1 MTAPPFEL
9 RSSPSDDT
17 LIVEVVGEI
26 DMATAPE
33 LAAAIASA
41 EDGVQRVVVDLTE
54 VTFLDSSALNTLV
67 HCQRKLAEREIGL
80 RVVSP
85 ADRVVRRVFE
95 ITRLIG
101 PLNVVESLDDARA

>member
-1 MTAPPFEL
+1 
-9 RSSPSDDT
+9 
-17 LIVEVVGEI
+17 
-26 DMATAPE
+26 
-33 LAAAIASA
+33 
-41 EDGVQRVVVDLTE
+41 VVVDLTE